1 MKTRSFKLTKSAV
14 FVMAFV
20 MLTLLFTMYQTSVN
34 PVVQSTLNEIGID
47 ESSTILETI
56 TIPNSAE
63 AATTIEG
70 FGTINVEG
78 GGKKDPDWG
87 NVTFYDSNEDGWGSG
102 GTISSITITNPNII
116 RASYGGALV
125 FSIQAYHDQ
134 SGLGSGYSTCTISS
148 SNGSINTGTAS
159 TSASYNSA
167 STTYY
172 STETSIQ
179 SGYFTNQFHGSLAY
193 QMQGAGWV
201 DPFLEVKNIKLTLS
215 SNDSAYPTIKLING
229 TDISCKTDETPT
241 THYQTE
247 NYITISDTGA
257 GLKSITTV
265 FYPIGQDTSSGSGN
279 SFSVVDTSTFN
290 AIDYPNNGAG
300 QYYVDNL
307 NFTLG
312 TKQGKYII
320 TAEDNLGNKSQAAVY
335 YYNPKITAKAVLDDG
350 KGAQTLRAGGSVKI
364 KINGATNSSSSSSDA
379 TASGAIGDKYNLIA
393 TPAQGYFFAGWIA
406 DTESDAKSLDNSIL
420 LEPGS
425 SISTN
430 PDTAPSFQSLELRIN
445 SDENGTPIAPEK
457 GDLAWTG
464 IFKRIDDIPYVLGSN
479 TPIAE
484 HTFSYTGTDVAI
496 GFNAPTGK
504 ISISHLSKYTPMNGA
519 WGFVKTYD
527 GTYLSNDP
535 HSNLEATPIRA
546 GNFNLHLQIT
556 HNGNTVGYQVYQF
569 AISKINCYVLPVFD
583 SKEYNATTTVALSGW
598 IVDDAQNN
606 VVVSSG
612 GNSYIIKD
620 IIAKD
625 LIELSLNG
633 SYTSDTTSPNA
644 GTYPVAINS
653 STLLS
658 NHLTVESYST
668 YDANA
673 TVHSYNYVIATDAS
687 INATIRPKKVTV
699 SVNAFGDGEES
710 KLTGF
715 TDPVNPKIY
724 EGYGKTYD
732 GNNNITVSGLTFTGL
747 MTSDVQSIYVYWN
760 GTPINSLSSDATI
773 SDVFENG
780 GKFSD
785 VTVGAYGKLS
795 LDGITLGV
803 SSGAN
808 AELLKNYSF
817 NSDQIYNNESIT
829 ADLITGDT
837 YYIFSKMI
845 SVTATAK
852 AEGKVYDGTVDAFSA
867 VNFTL
872 DQSALCGNDGNY
884 VAVVASATSKYLFD
898 NKNVGT
904 GKTITLTDLSLGANP
919 SYPNNTTYQNYRLSE
934 TTATVTDGVITA
946 KPLTLEIVNKD
957 VNRTY
962 NATSI
967 ATADVRFKYE
977 KDING
982 KDVSP
987 IISEDDVTVKVAV
1000 APKYYSTSIEG
1011 GYTSL
1016 SEAVDKGNWYIIALL
1031 DNTALSGEDAGNY
1044 TLIGNPSEK
1053 ITFINADGEEET
1065 GTYYYVEIS
1074 APINAKNINAQG
1086 SGINVAKINNIPYD
1100 GKIHTVKPAVTDSA
1114 LGRALIEQE
1123 IENGA
1128 GDIKYSHTYNATNNN
1143 YTTPGT
1149 YTVTI
1154 AGTNNYE
1161 GSIAVNYNV
1170 VKSSCLVQGFK
1181 INQVFNTVYGDEVI
1195 LKTTYDPNT
1204 LVHALSISGISAFD
1218 NITIVNPNRN
1228 ELHVA
1233 GSWSLTQLVN
1243 GEYVDFT
1250 KENEADITPNVN
1262 VNGIT
1267 LYLKFI
1273 PAESD
1278 LYEAP
1283 GPQNFA
1289 ITVKIDKRPLVL
1301 TISNQTCVYDTL
1313 DNIRKAFNF
1322 TGYALDE
1329 SSETNL
1335 VSGDT
1340 IDDFGELKCVLFESK
1355 DKMSD
1360 NFSNFSTFTTGNYAI
1375 SSGSLFTATSAGT
1388 AKNNYHLIVKAG
1400 DNYYASQATL
1410 NALNNQ
1416 YKGNPLILETGVSL
1430 ATYTITKRNIT
1441 VRLTGYENDGTYKKT
1456 YGDSDPQFIANVI
1469 GDVEGSLFR
1478 INFSREDGEY
1488 AGRYYLINGYTI
1500 PEAISE
1506 LVAAN
1511 YVIDFNNSQ
1520 NISLEIKRKEIVLSA
1535 TTASSYYGEAI
1546 TIARSAFT
1554 TNDLAERD
1562 KSLPLTELFPM
1573 IKPVLA
1579 ETDATIFEASTYT
1592 LTLTIEKTEEQINSG
1607 YTPNIYNDAN
1617 PNYFIKKVEEGT
1629 FVVLPRPIL
1638 ITPNPG
1644 QSKVF
1649 GDTVNPV
1656 LTYQT
1661 KSVNPEGVTLTLA
1674 GIVNNDVLRGNLTTE
1689 GFNEG
1694 ADAKSYPILQGD
1706 LTTEYNRNYVISFY
1720 SGITFEVTPM
1730 PVVVKVTAGV
1740 LTNQGYTIQAN
1751 ESFEIVINVGSEV
1764 PDRINF
1770 RWEPATANIKGGL
1783 EFKIADPANVEI
1795 GLHQVIP
1802 NNNMSTNNP
1811 NYIIEVIGYLRVSP
1825 RTAIVKP
1832 DDNRNKKTYDGNEIT
1847 SQDIKFYA
1855 YDKIT
1860 NEAIDIDANFEG
1872 GLVLGASNV
1881 VNAGIY
1887 AIEIGDLKCKEGSS
1901 YSTIELVSAFYEINK
1916 KPLGI
1921 YLKDVD
1927 ENNTIYHKYG
1937 EEEKT
1942 NEKGTMVATVANDG
1956 YGVYEGSSYQVN
1968 GSLSRTNGAI
1978 GSEDY
1983 SKNAGLYVITIGELE
1998 SDLNPNYSFSFVDK
2012 DGNPTVYMYSI
2023 TKRDVY
2029 VVPNRDA
2036 NLSSTY
2042 GNRDNVI
2049 NYTAYYSDTH
2059 AAIPSS
2065 ETLYGALKIVF
2076 PVDPDTGSFI
2086 KNAGSYPIE
2095 IGTLNGGANYNVV
2108 ELKTSDAD
2116 GEIKYVVKPR
2126 PINVTAANKD
2136 QYFGDNKK
2144 ALTFTVNNGG
2154 YAPGENT
2161 LNGALYCEAT
2171 QDATLYV
2178 PGTYNIEIGTLKE
2191 RNPNYSIAFTV
2202 GTYTIKQRPVTV
2214 TANSYTKSYNQADPA
2229 TFEYTIKGS
2238 PQTSGVGAIAGY
2250 EPTFIITVVGRE
2262 AGEVTGKSYDIVIT
2276 EDPTNAFNAYY
2287 SFEFKKGTLSI
2298 VRGQTVIAFKD
2309 TDEKLPTSG
2318 GVLNLTYNRVG
2329 HNLNDYFYL
2338 QLGDGTLTFSNAT
2351 VINAGT
2357 YQVSLNV
2364 SDTISYKGASASVTI
2379 NVAKYDLGS
2388 INPKELLAN
2397 LTKEYGSE
2405 DPDFSVV
2412 VDGITANETVEEV
2425 TLTFE
2430 RASGANKGLYSFT
2443 ALVVGNENY
2452 TASLD
2457 EANAVDAFEIL
2468 PYAISVTPQKFQKE
2482 YGDADPDLMEVVEG
2496 IPGDTITLTY
2506 TRDAGEI
2513 VVKSEDSYYAYLL
2526 TNITTDNTNYVA
2538 AFADDADLYSFAIM
2552 PKVAYVTAT
2561 SIERYYDA
2569 TEATVDEVAT
2579 AYTYT
2584 GFVDGE
2590 VPFGTLKFK
2599 GDALPCD
2606 ANKYEIVQDTLTN
2619 ENNPNYDIVYVSAF
2633 YTIKRANLTIKPNAI
2648 TVEYG
2653 NKPTLS
2659 YTCEG
2664 TLYNGYELQG
2674 ELELEAQ
2681 DSYPVNYAGYAI
2693 GQGTLTNESNPN
2705 YNIMYIANNVCIV
2718 KPRAIEVIPV
2728 SGLSHV
2734 YGDELTEIGYELG
2747 SVPLVTG
2754 ESLHG
2759 ALSIDGFDAGTH
2771 YVTIGSLQELNPNY
2785 LITLGSATYTVDQRT
2800 ITVTA
2805 NDVTVEYGDE
2815 QATLDYTLENAVEGD
2830 VLVGAL
2836 EVNITALLGEFQ
2848 ITQGTLTD
2856 DSGNYIITYVEGT
2869 YNIIPRKITI
2879 TIDNVESEYNE
2890 PIKTLTSSI
2899 TEGSIIGTDELNV
2912 TLTKAEGNA
2921 MGKYAI
2927 TGSYSNDLYDVT
2939 FIDGIYTIRKYVAVL
2954 TAEEYEIN
2962 FVEDGET
2969 RYVMARCS
2977 SGAQIYYSV
2986 NGELV
2991 GPGFSK
2997 AGKYVVT
3004 VTADETDYYYA
3015 PAPIT
3020 VVVTVNRPVIETE
3033 ANGIDVS
3040 ITTDGGFAPDVTVKM
3055 EKLEKDDF
3063 RITEVLTGKQSVLRA
3078 FSINTVDANGEQTS
3092 VNGKTIVTIK
3102 VPADVA
3108 EQDFVK
3114 MVISENGTYAIKEVA
3129 VTNGYV
3135 TVEVDNISSF
3145 AFIAEQNNNYLIII
3159 VACIG
3164 ALIVLG
3170 SVLFFLFR
3178 KKPQVKD

>member
-20 MLTLLFTMYQTSVN
+20 MLTLLFTIYQTSVN

-47 ESSTILETI
+47 ESSTVLETI
-56 TIPNSAE
+56 TIPTSAE
-63 AATTIEG
+63 AATTISG
-70 FGTINVEG
+70 FGTATAFEG
-78 GGKKDPDWG
+78 SYSAKKSLTGKDQS
-87 NVTFYDSNEDGWGSG
+87 VTSPSAWLALTEN
-102 GTISSITITNPNII
+102 NII
-116 RASYGGALV
+116 RATYGGKINVTSSAS
-125 FSIQAYHDQ
+125 FSTEGTVNKANWNVKART
-134 SGLGSGYSTCTISS
+134 GSSTDSEITLLLTASYQLTSVSDTLPAGKYTTHFEGSPDILLNTGSCSASISS
-148 SNGSINTGTAS
+148 MKLSLSTSDTSEPSIYLASDSTKSNSIAQ
-159 TSASYNSA
+159 TSAS
-167 STTYY
+167 
-172 STETSIQ
+172 
-179 SGYFTNQFHGSLAY
+179 SL
-193 QMQGAGWV
+193 
-201 DPFLEVKNIKLTLS
+201 I
-215 SNDSAYPTIKLING
+215 
-229 TDISCKTDETPT
+229 
-241 THYQTE
+241 THYQQQDTV
-247 NYITISDTGA
+247 TIADPESGILKIETKYFPIGSDTQNGT
-257 GLKSITTV
+257 GYYYS
-265 FYPIGQDTSSGSGN
+265 
-279 SFSVVDTSTFN
+279 VDTQK
-290 AIDYPNNGAG
+290 YNNFVGS
-300 QYYVDNL
+300 YE
-307 NFTLG
+307 F
-312 TKQGKYII
+312 K
-320 TAEDNLGNKSQAAVY
+320 LGNKQGRYEITATNNLGKSSHASVY
-335 YYNPKITAKAVLDDG
+335 FYNPTITVDCILDDG
-350 KGAQTLRAGGSVKI
+350 TPNGIAHNGGSVSI
-364 KINGATNSSSSSSDA
+364 KLNDITVATSSDSAAA
-379 TASGAIGDKYNLIA
+379 TATGAITNKYTLCA

-406 DTESDAKSLDNSIL
+406 DPNTDAIGPNQATTLAPGKSIAFDPNKKPSFESDALYIN
-420 LEPGS
+420 
-425 SISTN
+425 STN
-430 PDTAPSFQSLELRIN
+430 GITPSKPIHGSIGWTAVFKKIESI
-445 SDENGTPIAPEK
+445 PIISSNYYY
-457 GDLAWTG
+457 TG
-464 IFKRIDDIPYVLGSN
+464 NAVAITFNPPTGSN
-479 TPIAE
+479 QITK
-484 HTFSYTGTDVAI
+484 
-496 GFNAPTGK
+496 FNN
-504 ISISHLSKYTPMNGA
+504 IITPMNGV
-519 WGFVKTYD
+519 WGIQDSYD
-527 GTYLSNDP
+527 GTYLTGESYSNDLKP
-535 HSNLEATPIRA
+535 VFA
-546 GNFNLHLQIT
+546 GNYNLHLYIT
-556 HNGNTVGYQVYQF
+556 HDNIIVGYQMYAF
-569 AISKINCYVLPVFD
+569 TIDPINCYLLPKFFDKPYDASKSVVLD
-583 SKEYNATTTVALSGW
+583 GW
-598 IVDDAQNN
+598 ILDKTENN
-606 VVVSSG
+606 RIIPSG
-612 GNSYIIKD
+612 NNSYNVND
-620 IIAKD
+620 IIAND
-625 LIELSLNG
+625 SLEFSLKS
-633 SYTSDTTSPNA
+633 SYTSETLNANA
-644 GTYPVAINS
+644 GTHSVTIDRSVLINH
-653 STLLS
+653 
-658 NHLTVESYST
+658 HLTIVSYVMF
-668 YDANA
+668 DAQA
-673 TVHSYNYVIATDAS
+673 IIKSYNYLIHDQANIT
-687 INATIRPKKVTV
+687 ATIKPKQVAVKL
-699 SVNAFGDGEES
+699 NAFGDENSSEI
-710 KLTGF
+710 TGYM
-715 TDPVNPKIY
+715 DPALPY
-724 EGYGKTYD
+724 RYTGYGKYYD
-732 GNNNITVSGLTFTGL
+732 GTADVTVNGLTFTGL
-747 MTSDVQSIYVYWN
+747 MASDVQSIYVLWN
-760 GTPINSLSSDATI
+760 DELIGSLSSDATI
-773 SDVFENG
+773 SHVFKNG

-785 VTVGAYGKLS
+785 VTVGTYGKLS

-803 SSGAN
+803 SGAN
-808 AELLKNYSF
+808 DELLKNYSF
-817 NSDQIYNNESIT
+817 NDQIYNKESVIT

-852 AEGKVYDGTVDAFSA
+852 EEGKVYDGTYDASSA
-867 VNFTL
+867 VDYSFAKG
-872 DQSALCGNDGNY
+872 AL
-884 VAVVASATSKYLFD
+884 VAADEPFVAIVASANSNYLFED
-898 NKNVGT
+898 KNVGT
-904 GKTITLTDLSLGANP
+904 GKKIELTGLSLGANP

-946 KPLTLEIVNKD
+946 KPLILDIVNKD
-957 VNRTY
+957 ENRTY

-967 ATADVRFKYE
+967 ATADVIFKYE
-977 KDING
+977 EDING

-987 IISEDDVTVKVAV
+987 IIYGDEVTVTVAV

-1044 TLIGNPSEK
+1044 TLIGKNPSKE
-1053 ITFINADGEEET
+1053 ITFINADGEEEI

-1074 APINAKNINAQG
+1074 ATIHAKNINAQG

-1128 GDIKYSHTYNATNNN
+1128 GDIKYTHDYNATNNN

-1161 GSIAVNYNV
+1161 GSLAVDYNV

-1243 GEYVDFT
+1243 GEYADFT

-1267 LYLKFI
+1267 LYLKFE
-1273 PAESD
+1273 PAEND

-1335 VSGDT
+1335 VSGDS
-1340 IDDFGELKCVLFESK
+1340 IDNFGELKCVLFESK

-1375 SSGSLFTATSAGT
+1375 SSGSLFTAASAGA

-1456 YGDSDPQFIANVI
+1456 YGDSDPQFRANVI

-1546 TIARSAFT
+1546 TIARTAFT

-1573 IKPVLA
+1573 IKPVLT

-1592 LTLTIEKTEEQINSG
+1592 LTLTIEATEEQINSG

-1638 ITPNPG
+1638 ITPDPG
-1644 QSKVF
+1644 QHKKF
-1649 GDTVNPV
+1649 GDHVNPV

-1661 KSVNPEGVTLTLA
+1661 KSVNPEGVTLTPA
-1674 GIVNNDVLRGNLTTE
+1674 GIVNNNVLRGNLTTE

-1730 PVVVKVTAGV
+1730 PVQVTVTAGV

-1751 ESFEIVINVGSEV
+1751 EAFEIVINVGSEV

-1770 RWEPATANIKGGL
+1770 TWTPATANIKGGL
-1783 EFKIADPANVEI
+1783 EFKIEDPANVEI

-1901 YSTIELVSAFYEINK
+1901 YSTIELVSAFYEIGK

-1942 NEKGTMVATVANDG
+1942 NEKGTMVATVGNDG

-2042 GNRDNVI
+2042 GNRDSVI

-2191 RNPNYSIAFTV
+2191 LNRNYSIAFTA

-2238 PQTSGVGAIAGY
+2238 PQTSGVGAIVGY

-2412 VDGITANETVEEV
+2412 VDGITANETTEEV

-2482 YGDADPDLMEVVEG
+2482 YGDADPDLKEVVEG
-2496 IPGDTITLTY
+2496 IPGETITLTY

-2538 AFADDADLYSFAIM
+2538 TFADDADLYAFAIM

-2747 SVPLVTG
+2747 SVPLVAG
-2754 ESLHG
+2754 ESLNG

-2815 QATLDYTLENAVEGD
+2815 QATLEYTLENAVEGD

-2856 DSGNYIITYVEGT
+2856 DSGNYTITYVEGT

-2921 MGKYAI
+2921 MGNYAI

-2962 FVEDGET
+2962 FVENGET

-3078 FSINTVDANGEQTS
+3078 FSINTVDANGEQAS

>member
-47 ESSTILETI
+47 ESSTVLETI
-56 TIPNSAE
+56 TIPTSAE
-63 AATTIEG
+63 AATEIRALDTATAFEG
-70 FGTINVEG
+70 SYSAKKSLT
-78 GGKKDPDWG
+78 GKDQS
-87 NVTFYDSNEDGWGSG
+87 VTSPSAWLALTEN
-102 GTISSITITNPNII
+102 NII
-116 RASYGGALV
+116 RATYGGKINVTSSAS
-125 FSIQAYHDQ
+125 FST
-134 SGLGSGYSTCTISS
+134 SGTVNKANWNVRARTGSSTDSEITLFLTASNQLTSVSDTLPAGKYTTHFEGSPDILLNDGACSASISS
-148 SNGSINTGTAS
+148 MKLSLS
-159 TSASYNSA
+159 TSDTSEPSIYLASDSTKSNSIA
-167 STTYY
+167 Q
-172 STETSIQ
+172 TS
-179 SGYFTNQFHGSLAY
+179 SSSL
-193 QMQGAGWV
+193 
-201 DPFLEVKNIKLTLS
+201 I
-215 SNDSAYPTIKLING
+215 
-229 TDISCKTDETPT
+229 
-241 THYQTE
+241 THYQQQDTV
-247 NYITISDTGA
+247 TIADPESGILKIETKYFPIGSDTQNG
-257 GLKSITTV
+257 T
-265 FYPIGQDTSSGSGN
+265 GSYY
-279 SFSVVDTSTFN
+279 SVDTQK
-290 AIDYPNNGAG
+290 YNNFVGS
-300 QYYVDNL
+300 YE
-307 NFTLG
+307 F
-312 TKQGKYII
+312 K
-320 TAEDNLGNKSQAAVY
+320 LGNKQGRYEITATNNLGKSSHASVY
-335 YYNPKITAKAVLDDG
+335 FYNPTITVDCILDDG
-350 KGAQTLRAGGSVKI
+350 TPNGIAHNGGSVSI
-364 KINGATNSSSSSSDA
+364 KLNDITVATSSDSAAA
-379 TASGAIGDKYNLIA
+379 TATGAITNKYTLCA

-406 DTESDAKSLDNSIL
+406 DPNTDAIGPNQATTLAPGKSIAFDPNKKPSFESDALYIN
-420 LEPGS
+420 
-425 SISTN
+425 STN
-430 PDTAPSFQSLELRIN
+430 GITPSKPIHGSIGWTAVFKKIESI
-445 SDENGTPIAPEK
+445 PIISSNYYY
-457 GDLAWTG
+457 TG
-464 IFKRIDDIPYVLGSN
+464 NAVAITFNPPTGSN
-479 TPIAE
+479 QITK
-484 HTFSYTGTDVAI
+484 
-496 GFNAPTGK
+496 FNN
-504 ISISHLSKYTPMNGA
+504 IITPMNGV
-519 WGFVKTYD
+519 WGIQDSYD
-527 GTYLSNDP
+527 GTYLTGESYSND
-535 HSNLEATPIRA
+535 LKPIFA
-546 GNFNLHLQIT
+546 GNYNLHLYIT
-556 HNGNTVGYQVYQF
+556 HDNIIVGYQMYAF
-569 AISKINCYVLPVFD
+569 TIDPINCYLLPKFFDKQYDASKSVVLD
-583 SKEYNATTTVALSGW
+583 GW
-598 IVDDAQNN
+598 ILDETQNN
-606 VVVSSG
+606 RIIPSG
-612 GNSYIIKD
+612 NNSYNVND
-620 IIAKD
+620 IIAND
-625 LIELSLNG
+625 SLEFSLKS
-633 SYTSDTTSPNA
+633 SYTSETLNANA
-644 GTYPVAINS
+644 GTHSVTIDRNVLINH
-653 STLLS
+653 
-658 NHLTVESYST
+658 HLTIGSYAMF
-668 YDANA
+668 DAQA
-673 TVHSYNYVIATDAS
+673 IIKSYNYLIHDQANIT
-687 INATIRPKKVTV
+687 ATIKPKQVAVKL
-699 SVNAFGDGEES
+699 NAFGDENSSEI
-710 KLTGF
+710 TGYI
-715 TDPVNPKIY
+715 DPALPY
-724 EGYGKTYD
+724 RYTGYGKYYD
-732 GNNNITVSGLTFTGL
+732 GTADVTVNGLTFTGL
-747 MTSDVQSIYVYWN
+747 MANDVQSIYVFWN
-760 GTPINSLSSDATI
+760 GTFIGSLSSDSLSSDATI
-773 SDVFENG
+773 NHVFDG

-795 LDGITLGV
+795 LDGITLG
-803 SSGAN
+803 SSDAN
-808 AELLKNYSF
+808 DELLKNYSF

-852 AEGKVYDGTVDAFSA
+852 ADGKEYDGTVDAFSA

-872 DQSALCGNDGNY
+872 DQSALCGNDGDY

-946 KPLTLEIVNKD
+946 KPLTLDIVNKD

-967 ATADVRFKYE
+967 ATADVIFKYE

-987 IISEDDVTVKVAV
+987 IIYGDEVTVTVAV

-1044 TLIGNPSEK
+1044 TLIGKNPSKE
-1053 ITFINADGEEET
+1053 ITFLNADGEEET

-1074 APINAKNINAQG
+1074 ATIYAKDISAQG

-1114 LGRALIEQE
+1114 LGRPLKEQE
-1123 IENGA
+1123 IENDD
-1128 GDIKYSHTYNATNNN
+1128 GDIKYTHTYNATNNN

-1154 AGTNNYE
+1154 AGTNNYK

-1181 INQVFNTVYGDEVI
+1181 INQAFNTVYGDEVI

-1243 GEYVDFT
+1243 GEYVDL
-1250 KENEADITPNVN
+1250 ADITPNVN

-1335 VSGDT
+1335 VSGDS
-1340 IDDFGELKCVLFESK
+1340 IDSFGELKCVLFESK

-1375 SSGSLFTATSAGT
+1375 SSGSLFTAASAV
-1388 AKNNYHLIVKAG
+1388 KNNYHLIVKAG

-1441 VRLTGYENDGTYKKT
+1441 VRLAEYENDGTYKKT
-1456 YGDSDPQFIANVI
+1456 YGDSDPQFKANVI
-1469 GDVEGSLFR
+1469 GDVDGSLFR
-1478 INFSREDGEY
+1478 INFSREDGED

-1511 YVIDFNNSQ
+1511 YVIDFNNPQ

-1562 KSLPLTELFPM
+1562 KNLPLTELFPM

-1592 LTLTIEKTEEQINSG
+1592 LTLTIEATEEQINSG
-1607 YTPNIYNDAN
+1607 YNPNIHNDAN
-1617 PNYFIKKVEEGT
+1617 PNYFIKEVEEGT

-1638 ITPNPG
+1638 ITPDLG

-1661 KSVNPEGVTLTLA
+1661 KSVNPEGVTLTPA

-1694 ADAKSYPILQGD
+1694 ANVGNYPILQGD
-1706 LTTEYNRNYVISFY
+1706 LTTEYNPNYVISFY
-1720 SGITFEVTPM
+1720 SGITFEVKPM
-1730 PVVVKVTAGV
+1730 PVTVTVTAGV
-1740 LTNQGYTIQAN
+1740 LTAQGYTIQAN
-1751 ESFEIVINVGSEV
+1751 ESYEIVINVGSEV

-1770 RWEPATANIKGGL
+1770 TWTPATANIKGGL

-1942 NEKGTMVATVANDG
+1942 NEKGTMVATVGNDG

-2042 GNRDNVI
+2042 GNRDSVI

-2059 AAIPSS
+2059 VAIPSS
-2065 ETLYGALKIVF
+2065 ETLHGALKIVF

-2178 PGTYNIEIGTLKE
+2178 PGTYNIEIGTLE
-2191 RNPNYSIAFTV
+2191 EHNPNYSISFTV

-2238 PQTSGVGAIAGY
+2238 PQTSGVGAIVGY

-2388 INPKELLAN
+2388 INPKALLAN

-2405 DPDFSVV
+2405 DPDYSVV
-2412 VDGITANETVEEV
+2412 VDGITANETTEEV

-2538 AFADDADLYSFAIM
+2538 TFADDADLYAFAIM
-2552 PKVAYVTAT
+2552 PKVAYVTAS

-2815 QATLDYTLENAVEGD
+2815 QATLEYTLENAVEGD

-2856 DSGNYIITYVEGT
+2856 DSGNYTITYVEGT
-2869 YNIIPRKITI
+2869 YHIIPRKITI

-2927 TGSYSNDLYDVT
+2927 IGSYSNDLYDVT

-2962 FVEDGET
+2962 FVEDSET

-3092 VNGKTIVTIK
+3092 VNGKTIITIK